1 MCCGVLTEPSEHTFV
16 TEGRPVGGA
25 ATAAPPTH
33 PGIATADGE
42 PRILEMRGIFKT
54 FPGVRALDGV
64 DLDLKHGEVLA
75 VLGENGAG
83 KSTLMKILSGDYQR
97 DAGEILIEG
106 KPANLDSPREALA
119 SGIAM
124 IYQELNSVPDIS
136 VAENVAL
143 GALPER
149 GIAGFRLVDWRAV
162 HALAS
167 EWLAKLGADIDT
179 HQRMRWLDVAERQIV
194 EIAKAL
200 RSTARILV
208 MDEPTAPLGAR
219 EVERLFGLIRTLTES
234 GVSIIYISHRLGEV
248 FEIADRALVLRDGR
262 VSGLFDPRES
272 TWDDLVRAMVGR
284 DLQKVYPRKEAK
296 VGDVVMRVRDL
307 TSASAFEDISFELRV
322 GEIVGVFG
330 LLGSGSSELIRALFG
345 AHEVV
350 SGTIEVVAAH
360 EDGGAA
366 AMSVR
371 GPFASPKAAR
381 AAGIGLVPLDRKLE
395 GLVLGMDVSANT
407 TLGSAERYARMG
419 FLRRWV
425 EDGRA
430 RHWVDRLHIRTPS
443 VRRQVRL
450 LSGGNQ
456 QKVVLARWLEAGS
469 RVLVM
474 DEPTRGVDVGA
485 RVDIYRILEELAE
498 AGAAIVMSSTDLPEI
513 TSLADRIMVLHDGKA
528 VASVEREDIDQAEL
542 LHLAQGVTT

>member
-1 MCCGVLTEPSEHTFV
+1 
-16 TEGRPVGGA
+16 
-25 ATAAPPTH
+25 
-33 PGIATADGE
+33 
-42 PRILEMRGIFKT
+42 MRGIVKT

-136 VAENVAL
+136 VGENVAL

-149 GIAGFRLVDWRAV
+149 IIAGLRLIDWKAV
-162 HALAS
+162 HVLAS
-167 EWLAKLGADIDT
+167 DWLARLGADIDT

-234 GVSIIYISHRLGEV
+234 GVSIVYISHRLGEV

-262 VSGLFDPRES
+262 VSGVFDPAAS

-307 TSASAFEDISFELRV
+307 TSSSAFEGITIDVRA

-330 LLGSGSSELIRALFG
+330 LLGSGCSELIRALYG

-350 SGTIEVVAAH
+350 SGTIEVVDGH
-360 EDGGAA
+360 EDGP
-366 AMSVR
+366 AMTTPAR
-371 GPFASPKAAR
+371 GPFSSPKAAR

-395 GLVLGMDVSANT
+395 GLILGMDVSANT
-407 TLGSAERYARMG
+407 TLGAAERYARMG
-419 FLRRWV
+419 LLRRWV

-430 RHWVDRLHIRTPS
+430 RHWVARLHIRTPS
-443 VRRQVRL
+443 VRQQVRL

-485 RVDIYRILEELAE
+485 RVDIYRILEELVE
-498 AGAAIVMSSTDLPEI
+498 GGAAIVMSSTDLPEI
-513 TSLADRIMVLHDGKA
+513 SSLADRIVVLHDGKA
-528 VASVEREDIDQAEL
+528 VASVERKDIDQAEL
-542 LHLAQGVTT
+542 LHLAQGSQASV